1 MGHLALPGQNDIF
14 LSTFFHCGRCQA
26 SPWDSLVRCN
36 NVNRTKNI
44 LQCKYMLCFVSRCPS
59 LVFLA
64 RLSTDIYCNYCLLCR
79 RNHYL
84 VRSRPT
90 AGIRENTQEF
100 FSDISGS
107 AVASQDLGDTEKVPL
122 QLFSDWGWRQLAGG
136 RRDTLLSGGGGGG
149 GGILAII
156 HQCLVTSY
164 QLNNHNITVL
174 ILQLSNNVSQQDNFI
189 KAFRYNSLMY
199 GLSVN
204 SCSFCNLDFPTHW

>member
-1 MGHLALPGQNDIF
+1 MSIQLKIF
-14 LSTFFHCGRCQA
+14 YK
-26 SPWDSLVRCN
+26 
-36 NVNRTKNI
+36 VNIRTVTVG
-44 LQCKYMLCFVSRCPS
+44 FCPS

-136 RRDTLLSGGGGGG
+136 RREEGYSPQWWWWWWDTGNYPSVFGH
-149 GGILAII
+149 II
-156 HQCLVTSY
+156 SY
-164 QLNNHNITVL
+164 QLNNHKHKYYI
-174 ILQLSNNVSQQDNFI
+174 
-189 KAFRYNSLMY
+189 Y
-199 GLSVN
+199 
-204 SCSFCNLDFPTHW
+204 

>member
-1 MGHLALPGQNDIF
+1 MTTMGHLALPGQNDIF

-136 RRDTLLSGGGGGG
+136 RREEGYSPQWWWWWWWDTGNYPSVFGH
-149 GGILAII
+149 II
-156 HQCLVTSY
+156 STKQS
-164 QLNNHNITVL
+164 
-174 ILQLSNNVSQQDNFI
+174 
-189 KAFRYNSLMY
+189 
-199 GLSVN
+199 
-204 SCSFCNLDFPTHW
+204 